1 MSNLQDV
8 PPSAPYCAST
18 VKTRGATIYLKPASK
33 VGKFLDAYG
42 TYLTLESGQNLKSLN
57 KIIIVQT
64 IFVRTVQI
72 SCLYNIQ
79 NIQVLVGVKTLSQM
93 DVAPWC
99 YKWMDWDVIDW
110 MVV

>member
-1 MSNLQDV
+1 MGLMSNLQDV

-72 SCLYNIQ
+72 KSW
-79 NIQVLVGVKTLSQM
+79 LSVQYTKYTSSSR
-93 DVAPWC
+93 C
-99 YKWMDWDVIDW
+99 
-110 MVV
+110 